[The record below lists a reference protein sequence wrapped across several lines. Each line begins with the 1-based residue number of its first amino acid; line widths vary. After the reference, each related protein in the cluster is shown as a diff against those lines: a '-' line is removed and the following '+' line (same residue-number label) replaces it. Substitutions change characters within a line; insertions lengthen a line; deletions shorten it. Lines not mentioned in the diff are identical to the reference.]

1 MPPRDLRRVLSDA
14 FERME
19 AADQERVTEM
29 GYAVWEAAMTAIYE
43 ELVRGVE
50 IICKDCGQK
59 RLYDIPVQRLDVLT
73 VAKTLEILQTLTWGK
88 PAEPERRVSITV
100 TTREEL
106 ALKSDEELE
115 LVAGSVDAEWAPLEL
130 EEVGAGGE

>member
-14 FERME
+14 WERME
-19 AADQERVTEM
+19 AADQEAVTGMARE
-29 GYAVWEAAMTAIYE
+29 VWAEAMSAT
-43 ELVRGVE
+43 RGEQVKGVD
-50 IICKDCGQK
+50 IVCKDCGQK

-106 ALKSDEELE
+106 AALPDEELVLIAAAPE
-115 LVAGSVDAEWAPLEL
+115 AEWAPLEL
-130 EEVGAGGE
+130 EREVA